1 MGCSNSKSGNQE
13 KAFTKMSSD
22 EPPSPSS
29 PPAPV
34 EPPKAEPAPVAPP
47 ASRSSREEDVNPE
60 QLARDTSRLSTGS
73 KGLLMNKSFPLL
85 VQDTTDADNQMA
97 LAGYAVHAFS
107 HLDEVFKPKGI
118 WGMCPRHADLSFPLA
133 FNKSIV
139 KNRPDFRAF
148 EPTKNAHEGTGLVP
162 LGDSL
167 QGLRD
172 PAEVSLDTDL
182 VARNEIRR
190 TYASILQTIGMDPR
204 KRESWDF
211 IQRAMPCVTLP
222 VTKEHLLSHHYFAR
236 EFLFDRGDL
245 EGHSFLDPLSPKGYG
260 KAISDIDG
268 DVAAND
274 QNAYDRVSD
283 VKEGLAAARRKRAR
297 TIIYGAL
304 EQWDKVLGV
313 SHETWIEDSR
323 VIARNFMPLVTDC
336 IIMAPVTLTMN
347 DWTILK
353 RCKRVWGMFFALDNA
368 AEYGHWVMEAKAK
381 NIFRNNF
388 NTALDEEG
396 TMRLLKIITTKE
408 MNAYF
413 HPTELFKG
421 EIGQRS
427 WEVAKAAVAPVKKA
441 IDKGMVDVPPLLAL
455 YNCYNAA
462 KSPTCEP
469 QQISDTM
476 IIFEYINFAT
486 NMETHST
493 TLDEDEGDNPEPKM
507 PVASYSPAL
516 VSVDRDV
523 TALNSDLAVKAALAK
538 GITESDIPLLVRREQ
553 VFIVTPSYE
562 PLNNGMY
569 VGMNL
574 VNRMVPQYS
583 QWLKDVLTTKPPLR
597 TPREINQVL
606 PIMDASLE
614 SVKRSAY
621 CDPRGCG
628 CD

>member
-1 MGCSNSKSGNQE
+1 
-13 KAFTKMSSD
+13 
-22 EPPSPSS
+22 
-29 PPAPV
+29 
-34 EPPKAEPAPVAPP
+34 
-47 ASRSSREEDVNPE
+47 
-60 QLARDTSRLSTGS
+60 
-73 KGLLMNKSFPLL
+73 MNKSFPLL

-107 HLDEVFKPKGI
+107 HLDEVFKPRGI

-133 FNKSIV
+133 FNKNIV

-172 PAEVSLDTDL
+172 PAEVELDTLL

-190 TYASILQTIGMDPR
+190 TYSCILQTIGMDPQ
-204 KRESWDF
+204 KKESWDF
-211 IQRAMPCVTLP
+211 IQRALPCVTLP
-222 VTKEHLLSHHYFAR
+222 VCKEHLLSHHYFAR

-245 EGHSFLDPLSPKGYG
+245 EGHHFLEPLSPKGYG
-260 KAISDIDG
+260 KMISEIDG
-268 DVAAND
+268 NVAATD
-274 QNAYDRVSD
+274 QNSYDRVND
-283 VKEGLAAARRKRAR
+283 VKQGLAAARRERAR
-297 TIIYGAL
+297 KIIYGAL
-304 EQWDKVLGV
+304 KHWDDVLGE

-323 VIARNFMPLVTDC
+323 IIGRNFMPLVTDC
-336 IIMAPVTLTMN
+336 IIMAPITLTMM
-347 DWTILK
+347 DWTTLK
-353 RCKRVWGMFFALDNA
+353 KCKRIWGMFFALDNA

-396 TMRLLKIITTKE
+396 TMRMLKMIQTKE

-421 EIGQRS
+421 EIGARS
-427 WEVAKAAVAPVKKA
+427 WEVAKAAVLPVKQA

-493 TLDEDEGDNPEPKM
+493 TLDEDEDDPQPMM

-523 TALNSDLAVKAALAK
+523 TALNSDSAVKSALAK

-553 VFIVTPSYE
+553 VFVVTPSYE

-583 QWLKDVLTTKPPLR
+583 QWLKDILTTKPRLA

-614 SVKRSAY
+614 AVKRSAY